1 MRIPCPVCGERAL
14 EEFTYRGDA
23 RPTRPP
29 RDGDSADPQVQ
40 AAWVDYV
47 YLRANERGRIKEL
60 WQHLHGCRA
69 WIVVDRDT
77 ATHAVHGSELARDS
91 REGGQA

>member
-1 MRIPCPVCGERAL
+1 MRIPCPVCGERPS

-23 RPTRPP
+23 RPVRPRMDETDP
-29 RDGDSADPQVQ
+29 APWVQYVFFRDD
-40 AAWVDYV
+40 
-47 YLRANERGRIKEL
+47 EKGRIQEQ
-60 WQHLHGCRA
+60 WQHTAGCRA

-77 ATHAVHGSELARDS
+77 ATHQVHGSALARDS